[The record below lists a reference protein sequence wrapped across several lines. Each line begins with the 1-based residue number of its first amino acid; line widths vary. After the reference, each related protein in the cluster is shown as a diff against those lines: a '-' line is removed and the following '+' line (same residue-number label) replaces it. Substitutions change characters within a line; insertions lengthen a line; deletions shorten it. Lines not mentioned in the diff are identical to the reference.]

1 MGVGWHRSQG
11 YSHRDW
17 ILVQISQEQNIKS
30 LIGSL
35 QKLTV
40 QVQGPEIVYEECDCV
55 RAAGARTRR
64 IMGLVKDIWM
74 APQSWLA
81 RLARSAV
88 AASNRCQLQDNG
100 IKILSIH
107 CFLYLLDGVTAR

>member
-35 QKLTV
+35 QKLPV
-40 QVQGPEIVYEECDCV
+40 QVQGPEMVWEECDCV

-64 IMGLVKDIWM
+64 IMGPRK
-74 APQSWLA
+74 
-81 RLARSAV
+81 
-88 AASNRCQLQDNG
+88 G
-100 IKILSIH
+100 
-107 CFLYLLDGVTAR
+107 YLDGTSVLAGAAGTLRGGRLK